1 MSAFREVLQQRAAD
15 RRRRIVFP
23 EGHDPRTLEAVA
35 RLQQGGL
42 LDAVVIGAPDAV
54 RAGIAAH
61 GAAADAIEVIDHR
74 RDARRDE
81 LIVRLAERR
90 AAKGWT
96 EDTARE
102 HLENPLV
109 YGAMLV
115 SSGHAHGSVA
125 GAVNTTGDVIRAAV
139 WCVGLATGITTISS
153 AFYMVVPAFRGTDA
167 AEVLTFTD
175 AAVVPEP
182 DARQLADIAAAAA
195 TARRSIVGDE
205 PRIAFLSFSTKGSA
219 DSPTV
224 QKVREATAL
233 FQAAHPEVP
242 AEGEV
247 QADTALIAAI
257 AERKAPG
264 SAVPGNANV
273 LVFPNLDAGNI
284 GYKLVQRLA
293 HADAIGPILQGLA
306 LPCSDLSRG
315 ASPAD
320 IVDTACMT
328 ALQA

>member
-1 MSAFREVLQQRAAD
+1 MSAFREILQQRASA
-15 RRRRIVFP
+15 RRRRIIFP

-35 RLQQGGL
+35 RLQVAGL
-42 LDAVVIGAPDAV
+42 LDAVVVGAGPAV
-54 RAGIAAH
+54 RSALREH
-61 GAAADAIEVIDHR
+61 GADPDSVEVVEPAS
-74 RDARRDE
+74 DARMPE
-81 LIVRLAERR
+81 LVARLAERR

-96 EDTARE
+96 EATARQ
-102 HLENPLV
+102 HLGSPLV
-109 YGAMLV
+109 HAAMLV
-115 SSGHAHGSVA
+115 ASGYAHGCVA

-139 WCVGLATGITTISS
+139 WCVGLAPGITTISS

-195 TARRSIVGDE
+195 VARRHIVGDE
-205 PRIAFLSFSTKGSA
+205 PRVAFLSFSTRGSA
-219 DSPTV
+219 ESPSV
-224 QKVREATAL
+224 ARVREATAL
-233 FQAAHPEVP
+233 FRELHPDVP
-242 AEGEV
+242 ADGEL
-247 QADTALIAAI
+247 QADAALIEAI
-257 AERKAPG
+257 ARRKAPD
-264 SAVPGNANV
+264 SPVPGNANV

-315 ASPAD
+315 ASAED